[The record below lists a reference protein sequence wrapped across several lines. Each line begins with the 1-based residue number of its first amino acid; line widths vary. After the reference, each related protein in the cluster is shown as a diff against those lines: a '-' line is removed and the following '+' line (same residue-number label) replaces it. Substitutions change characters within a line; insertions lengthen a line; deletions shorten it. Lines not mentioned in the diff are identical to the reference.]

1 MHEFLMLIGV
11 LLFIAFAQKIGEIL
25 LDKNEMGIH
34 KPTLQIACVITS
46 YIVLGRYVYVHVLE
60 ELLAFIGF
68 TF

>member
-1 MHEFLMLIGV
+1 MQEFLLLIGI

-25 LDKNEMGIH
+25 LDKNDMGVH
-34 KPTLQIACVITS
+34 KPTLQIACVVTS

-60 ELLAFIGF
+60 DLLAFVGF